1 MVFDAAQIYVA
12 SPLPVPVHKYMHIIV
27 VPCLEWWNS
36 HFIIRCSFETGNWT
50 QIPQA
55 FPTLWRMLMSRIQHL
70 RTRLPVHIGS
80 VPVGKPG
87 EETKDKNHQSTT
99 PANTLVANRNSS
111 ASAQQCSNIFGW
123 KAHVI
128 PTSFGNVRFFSAICQ
143 FARVSPQIAET
154 YPNSKLQAERTSF
167 LADVSTHDIHSHHSS
182 CHIKVCYLKHQGSQA
197 YFHTKEQRSHNIQ
210 ATAATVLDSP
220 DISSQPQSQK

>member
-27 VPCLEWWNS
+27 VACLEWWNS

-99 PANTLVANRNSS
+99 QANTLVANRNSS
-111 ASAQQCSNIFGW
+111 ASAQQCSNTVSFDS

-128 PTSFGNVRFFSAICQ
+128 PTSFGNVRFLSAICQ

-167 LADVSTHDIHSHHSS
+167 LHDISTHDVHSLHSP
-182 CHIKVCYLKHQGSQA
+182 CHIKVCHLKHQG
-197 YFHTKEQRSHNIQ
+197 N
-210 ATAATVLDSP
+210 
-220 DISSQPQSQK
+220 